1 MIESNKAPSSIWK
14 KTWCLLPT
22 YFWLSLLRSSEFKFS
37 FYSYLFLYGSQI
49 IFYIFFWRAVAPPP
63 SSGWS
68 VEACIMLTGFG
79 TMNIAL
85 QEIVWATGMVD
96 QLIVSGELNVV
107 LVRPENSYFG
117 LVMRRLGAM
126 AILPAL
132 MGFILVIST
141 ATKMENVDFWN
152 LLGACCCCL
161 LGAICMRSVMLS
173 VNSLGFIFGRITS
186 LKSIVYSSRDF
197 SRYPIDLL
205 PTSLRALMCTALPVL
220 FMSNWPTLVAQGDSF
235 TSSTQIVL
243 ITSVISAIWVW
254 LCSKIWRAGLGRYE
268 GQSL

>member
-1 MIESNKAPSSIWK
+1 MWS
-14 KTWCLLPT
+14 KTWRLLPT

-37 FYSYLFLYGSQI
+37 FYSYIFLYGSQI
-49 IFYIFFWRAVAPPP
+49 VFYIFFWRAVAPPP

-117 LVMRRLGAM
+117 LVLRRLGAM
-126 AILPAL
+126 AILPAM
-132 MGFILVIST
+132 MGLVLVIST
-141 ATKMENVDFWN
+141 AITMDNVDFLN
-152 LLGACCCCL
+152 LLAACFCCL

-173 VNSLGFIFGRITS
+173 VNSLGFTFGRITS

-205 PTSLRALMCTALPVL
+205 PTSLRVLMCTALPVL
-220 FMSNWPTLVAQGDSF
+220 FMSNWPTLLAQGASN
-235 TSSTQIVL
+235 TVWTKIIL
-243 ITSVISAIWVW
+243 ITSTISAIWVW
-254 LCSKIWRAGLGRYE
+254 LCSKIWKAGLSRYE

>member
-1 MIESNKAPSSIWK
+1 
-14 KTWCLLPT
+14 
-22 YFWLSLLRSSEFKFS
+22 
-37 FYSYLFLYGSQI
+37 
-49 IFYIFFWRAVAPPP
+49 
-63 SSGWS
+63 
-68 VEACIMLTGFG
+68 MLTGFG

-117 LVMRRLGAM
+117 LVLRRLGAM
-126 AILPAL
+126 AILPAM
-132 MGFILVIST
+132 MGLFIVIST
-141 ATKMENVDFWN
+141 AITMDNVDFWN
-152 LLGACCCCL
+152 LLAACFCCL

-173 VNSLGFIFGRITS
+173 VNSLGFTFGRITS

-205 PTSLRALMCTALPVL
+205 PTSLRVLMCTALPVL
-220 FMSNWPTLVAQGDSF
+220 FMSNWPTLLAQGASN
-235 TSSTQIVL
+235 TAWTKIIL
-243 ITSVISAIWVW
+243 ITSAISAIWVW
-254 LCSKIWRAGLGRYE
+254 LCSKIWKAGLSRYE